1 MQAIADN
8 GLMLALFN
16 LGGGEIIL
24 VLAVVLILFG
34 AKKLPELARGLG
46 GGISQF
52 RNATRDVV
60 NAVDDEASDAGRS
73 VGGIYGKPAA
83 QALTPDNQVAEFY
96 DPATFEHEAE
106 SRRDSKANR
115 LSFKNLR
122 ASDPANFGRRDLIAL
137 LSCNSWNAIR
147 PVRLESEG

>member
-1 MQAIADN
+1 MQTMADN
-8 GLMLALFN
+8 GLTLALFN
-16 LGGGEIIL
+16 LGGGEIIV
-24 VLAVVLILFG
+24 VLALILILLG
-34 AKKLPELARGLG
+34 AKKLPELSRGLG
-46 GGISQF
+46 RGIFFF
-52 RNATRDVV
+52 RKATGDVV
-60 NAVDDEASDAGRS
+60 EAMDDEASQAGRS